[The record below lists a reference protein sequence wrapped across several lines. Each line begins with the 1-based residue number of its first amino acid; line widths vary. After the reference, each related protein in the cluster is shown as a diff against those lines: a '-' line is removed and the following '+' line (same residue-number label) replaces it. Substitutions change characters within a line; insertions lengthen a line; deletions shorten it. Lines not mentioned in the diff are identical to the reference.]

1 MGGVL
6 VAGAAATGSP
16 WFPAAAAVLALV
28 TGIVAILVRRPA
40 RPWAWWLFLV
50 STAAV
55 MLARLSQATNIESR
69 IEPRG
74 SAFSDIRALITY
86 AALSAALLL
95 VAGRP
100 TRQTLAEWLDAAI
113 VALGAFLLI
122 WLFLLGGELILT
134 ASTPVIDFVRP
145 IAVAVVTGLLARLL
159 FVVDRRTPSFWLL
172 VAATGFLIAAA
183 VVAIGHQVGYPLMT
197 TFGQT
202 GLWSATYTILVA
214 AALLHPSSAAPLV
227 TRERS
232 ESELTV
238 PLGVV
243 FAALTLLGPFIWVV
257 AVVPSPF
264 RPESVWDLGLPI
276 IIAALISLLLLW
288 RLAMITQLADSRA
301 DMLDAAQKELEYRAT
316 HDPLTG
322 LANRAELISQ
332 LELLV
337 GRPGPNR
344 GRHALLL
351 LDIDGFKRIN
361 DSFGHPV
368 GDEVLMGV
376 GRRLVEDSP
385 PGSMPVRLGGD
396 EFAVLLTDVDE
407 RTAVDCAEMIRQR
420 LNQPFVTSAG
430 EMAISASVGVS
441 LTPRVEKSTSEV
453 LRDADVA
460 LYHAKAAGKNQVRTY
475 DGQAR

>member
-1 MGGVL
+1 L
-6 VAGAAATGSP
+6 
-16 WFPAAAAVLALV
+16 PAAAAALALV
-28 TGIVAILVRRPA
+28 TGITAILVRRPA
-40 RPWAWWLFLV
+40 RPWAWWLLLV
-50 STAAV
+50 SVAAV
-55 MLARLSQATNIESR
+55 TLARFSEATNIER
-69 IEPRG
+69 YFENAG
-74 SAFSDIRALITY
+74 SPLSDIRALVTY

-95 VAGRP
+95 VTGRP
-100 TRQTLAEWLDAAI
+100 TKATLAEWLDAAI

-122 WLFLLGGELILT
+122 WLFLLGGEIILT

-145 IAVAVVTGLLARLL
+145 IAVAVVAGLLARLL

-172 VAATGFLIAAA
+172 VTATVFLIAAA
-183 VVAIGHQVGYPLMT
+183 VVTIGHQVGYPFGT
-197 TFGQT
+197 TFGRP
-202 GLWSATYTILVA
+202 GLWSATYTILIV
-214 AALLHPSSAAPLV
+214 AALLHPASASPLL
-227 TRERS
+227 TRQRS
-232 ESELTV
+232 ESELTIA
-238 PLGVV
+238 LGAV

-288 RLAMITQLADSRA
+288 RLMMITRLADSRA
-301 DMLDAAQKELEYRAT
+301 DMLDEAQKELEYRAT

-322 LANRAELISQ
+322 LANRAELVSQ
-332 LELLV
+332 LEILV

-361 DSFGHPV
+361 DSFGHPI
-368 GDEVLMGV
+368 GDEVLVGI
-376 GRRLVEDSP
+376 GRRLAVASP
-385 PGSMPVRLGGD
+385 PGSTPVRLGGD

-407 RTAVDCAEMIRQR
+407 TAAVDSAERIRQS
-420 LNQPFVTSAG
+420 LNRPFATSAG
-430 EMAISASVGVS
+430 DMTITASVGVS
-441 LTPRVEKSTSEV
+441 LTPRVEKSSSEV

-475 DGQAR
+475 GNHVE